1 MLSEIKRDNYSMI
14 IGTGIDIVNLKRFY
28 DMDSDRLDRLAKRIL
43 TDDELVEFRQL
54 DKVKQPLH
62 LAKMWSIKESIGKAF
77 GTGISNDT
85 VWKNMQIFK
94 NALGQPQVQF
104 LGALARKNVICHI
117 SVSHDGDYLVS
128 NAVLDYVH

>member
-1 MLSEIKRDNYSMI
+1 MI

-28 DMDSDRLDRLAKRIL
+28 DMDEERLNLLAKRIL
-43 TDDELVEFRQL
+43 TDDELVEFQQL
-54 DKVKQPLH
+54 LEIKRPVH
-62 LAKMWSIKESIGKAF
+62 LAKIWSIKESIGKAF
-77 GTGISNDT
+77 GTGISNDS

-104 LGALARKNVICHI
+104 RGALARKTVICHI

>member
-1 MLSEIKRDNYSMI
+1 MI

-28 DMDSDRLDRLAKRIL
+28 DMDEERLNLLAKRIL
-43 TDDELVEFRQL
+43 TDDELVEFQQL
-54 DKVKQPLH
+54 LEIKRPVH
-62 LAKMWSIKESIGKAF
+62 LAKIWSIKESIGKAF
-77 GTGISNDT
+77 GTGISNDS

-104 LGALARKNVICHI
+104 RGALARKTVICHV

-128 NAVLDYVH
+128 NAVLDHVH

>member
-1 MLSEIKRDNYSMI
+1 MLGEIKRDNYSMI

-28 DMDSDRLDRLAKRIL
+28 DMDQERLNLLAKRIL
-43 TDDELVEFRQL
+43 TDNELVEFQQL
-54 DKVKQPLH
+54 IEIKRPVH

-77 GTGISNDT
+77 GTGISNDS
-85 VWKNMQIFK
+85 VWKNMYIFK
-94 NALGQPQVQF
+94 NALGQPQAQF

-128 NAVLDYVH
+128 NAVLDHVH

>member
-1 MLSEIKRDNYSMI
+1 MI

-28 DMDSDRLDRLAKRIL
+28 DMDEERLNLLAKRIL
-43 TDDELVEFRQL
+43 TDKELIEFQQL
-54 DKVKQPLH
+54 IEIKRPVH

-77 GTGISNDT
+77 GTGISNDS
-85 VWKNMQIFK
+85 VWKNMYIFK

>member
-1 MLSEIKRDNYSMI
+1 MI

-28 DMDSDRLDRLAKRIL
+28 DMDEERLNLLAKRIL
-43 TDDELVEFRQL
+43 TDNEFIEFQQL
-54 DKVKQPLH
+54 IEIKRPVH

-85 VWKNMQIFK
+85 VWKNMQVYK
-94 NALGQPQVQF
+94 NSLGQPQVQF
-104 LGALARKNVICHI
+104 LGALARKTVICHI

-128 NAVLDYVH
+128 NAVLDHVH

>member
-1 MLSEIKRDNYSMI
+1 MI

-28 DMDSDRLDRLAKRIL
+28 DMDEERLNLLAKRIL
-43 TDDELVEFRQL
+43 TDDELVEFQQL
-54 DKVKQPLH
+54 LEIKRPVH
-62 LAKMWSIKESIGKAF
+62 LAKIWIIKESIGKAF
-77 GTGISNDT
+77 GTGISNDS

-104 LGALARKNVICHI
+104 RGALARKTVICHI

-128 NAVLDYVH
+128 NAVLDHVH

>member
-1 MLSEIKRDNYSMI
+1 MI

-28 DMDSDRLDRLAKRIL
+28 DMDKERLNLLAKRIL
-43 TDDELVEFRQL
+43 TDDELVEFQQL
-54 DKVKQPLH
+54 LEIKRPVH
-62 LAKMWSIKESIGKAF
+62 LAKIWSIKESIGKAF
-77 GTGISNDT
+77 GTGISNDS

-104 LGALARKNVICHI
+104 RGALARKTVICHI

-128 NAVLDYVH
+128 NAVLDHVH

>member
-1 MLSEIKRDNYSMI
+1 MLGEIKRDNYSMI

-28 DMDSDRLDRLAKRIL
+28 DMGEERLNLLAKRIL
-43 TDDELVEFRQL
+43 TDNELVEFQQL
-54 DKVKQPLH
+54 IEIKRPVH
-62 LAKMWSIKESIGKAF
+62 LAKIWSIKESIGKAF
-77 GTGISNDT
+77 GTGISNDS
-85 VWKNMQIFK
+85 VWKNMYIFK

-128 NAVLDYVH
+128 NAVLDHVH

>member
-1 MLSEIKRDNYSMI
+1 MI

-28 DMDSDRLDRLAKRIL
+28 DMDEERLNLLAKRIL
-43 TDDELVEFRQL
+43 TDNELVEFQQL
-54 DKVKQPLH
+54 IEIKRPLH

-77 GTGISNDT
+77 GTGISNDS
-85 VWKNMQIFK
+85 VWKNMHIFK

-128 NAVLDYVH
+128 NAVLDHAH

>member
-1 MLSEIKRDNYSMI
+1 MI

-28 DMDSDRLDRLAKRIL
+28 DMDEERLNLLAKRIL
-43 TDDELVEFRQL
+43 TDDELVEFQQL
-54 DKVKQPLH
+54 LEIKRPVH
-62 LAKMWSIKESIGKAF
+62 LAMIWIIKESIGKEF
-77 GTGISNDT
+77 GTGISNDS

-104 LGALARKNVICHI
+104 RGALARKTVICHI

-128 NAVLDYVH
+128 NAVLDHVH

>member
-1 MLSEIKRDNYSMI
+1 MI

-28 DMDSDRLDRLAKRIL
+28 DMDEERLNLLAKRIL
-43 TDDELVEFRQL
+43 TDDELVEFQQL
-54 DKVKQPLH
+54 LEIKRPVH
-62 LAKMWSIKESIGKAF
+62 LAKIWSIKESIGKAF
-77 GTGISNDT
+77 GTGISNDS

-104 LGALARKNVICHI
+104 RGALARKTVICHI

-128 NAVLDYVH
+128 NAILDHVH

>member
-1 MLSEIKRDNYSMI
+1 MI

-43 TDDELVEFRQL
+43 TDDELIEFRQL
-54 DKVKQPLH
+54 DKVKQTLH

-77 GTGISNDT
+77 GTGISNDS
-85 VWKNMQIFK
+85 VWKNMQIYK
-94 NALGQPQVQF
+94 NSLGQPQVQF
-104 LGALARKNVICHI
+104 LGALARKTVTCHV

-128 NAVLDYVH
+128 NAVLDHVH

>member
-1 MLSEIKRDNYSMI
+1 MI

-28 DMDSDRLDRLAKRIL
+28 DMGEERLNLLAKRIL
-43 TDDELVEFRQL
+43 TDNELVEFQQL
-54 DKVKQPLH
+54 IEIKRPVH
-62 LAKMWSIKESIGKAF
+62 LAKIWSIKESIGKAF
-77 GTGISNDT
+77 GTGISNDS
-85 VWKNMQIFK
+85 VWKNMYIFK

-128 NAVLDYVH
+128 NAVLDHVH

>member
-1 MLSEIKRDNYSMI
+1 MI

-28 DMDSDRLDRLAKRIL
+28 DMDQERLNLLAKRIL
-43 TDDELVEFRQL
+43 TDNELVEFQQL
-54 DKVKQPLH
+54 IEITRPVH

-77 GTGISNDT
+77 GTGITNDS
-85 VWKNMQIFK
+85 VWKNMYIFK
-94 NALGQPQVQF
+94 NALGQPQAQF

>member
-1 MLSEIKRDNYSMI
+1 MI

-85 VWKNMQIFK
+85 VWKNMQVYK
-94 NALGQPQVQF
+94 NSLGQPQVQF
-104 LGALARKNVICHI
+104 LGALARKTVICHI

-128 NAVLDYVH
+128 NAVLDHVH

>member
-1 MLSEIKRDNYSMI
+1 MI

-28 DMDSDRLDRLAKRIL
+28 DMDEERLNLLAKRIL
-43 TDDELVEFRQL
+43 TDNELVEFQQL
-54 DKVKQPLH
+54 IEIKRPVH
-62 LAKMWSIKESIGKAF
+62 LAKMWRIKESIGKAF
-77 GTGISNDT
+77 GTGISNDS
-85 VWKNMQIFK
+85 VWKNMYIFK

>member
-1 MLSEIKRDNYSMI
+1 MI

-43 TDDELVEFRQL
+43 TDDELIEFRQL
-54 DKVKQPLH
+54 DKVKQTLH

-77 GTGISNDT
+77 GTGISNDS
-85 VWKNMQIFK
+85 VWKNMYIFK

>member
-1 MLSEIKRDNYSMI
+1 MI
-14 IGTGIDIVNLKRFY
+14 IGTGIDIVDLRRFY
-28 DMDSDRLDRLAKRIL
+28 DMDSDRLNRLAKRIL

-54 DKVKQPLH
+54 DEVKHPVH

-77 GTGISNDT
+77 GTGISNDS
-85 VWKNMQIFK
+85 VWKNMRIYK

-104 LGALARKNVICHI
+104 LGALARKTVICHI

-128 NAVLDYVH
+128 NAVLDHVH